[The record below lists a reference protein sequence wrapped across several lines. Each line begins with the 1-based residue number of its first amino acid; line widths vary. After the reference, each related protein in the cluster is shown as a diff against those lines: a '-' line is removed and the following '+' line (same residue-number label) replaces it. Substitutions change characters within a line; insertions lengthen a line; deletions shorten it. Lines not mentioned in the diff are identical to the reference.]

1 MKEIPSHF
9 CLGCLLDHKP
19 MSINKQLVQLLVA
32 ILIFAF
38 APSIIGIFSQGSLE
52 KIRDA
57 SPYKKLSQN
66 VKHDVGKVI
75 AIDKEEVI
83 EDSLANSKVLSQ
95 NIKYQINVISE
106 NGKEK
111 VIKQLYQSDFSDP
124 KQKLTIG
131 DELVIRQEPKIYD
144 YNKDGEVNIFTIIDK
159 FRLNNLI
166 WVAIIFII
174 MIFALTGI
182 RGLSSIIG
190 MLFSFVVLTQIL
202 IPGIVN
208 GANLIG
214 LTFAVG
220 LLVLS
225 VTMFIGHGFTKKTLI
240 SLAAGVIAI
249 TLATFLSGWV
259 VDFTMLSGFG
269 TDDAFNLKGLSATN
283 NINIRGLL
291 ISGIIIGVIGIMD
304 DVTIAQAVA
313 IEEISKANPSL
324 TKIQL
329 FWRGMTIGQDHIIS
343 LINTL
348 VLAYAGTALPL
359 VLSFTVNNFSPS
371 WVIFNDQRIAEE
383 IVRSLVG
390 SMCILIAIPITNVLA
405 AYFLKQK
412 KEPLAKSNFSI
423 VKQLENLK

>member
-9 CLGCLLDHKP
+9 CLGCLVDHKP
-19 MSINKQLVQLLVA
+19 MSIKKQLVQLFAA

-38 APSIIGIFSQGSLE
+38 APSIIGIFSQGSLD

-57 SPYKKLSQN
+57 SPYKKLNQN

-75 AIDKEEVI
+75 AIDKEQII

-95 NIKYQINVISE
+95 NIKVNIINE
-106 NGKEK
+106 NGTQK

-131 DELVIRQEPKIYD
+131 DELVVRQEPKIYD

-240 SLAAGVIAI
+240 SLTAGVIAI

-269 TDDAFNLKGLSATN
+269 TDDAFNLKGLSTTN

-324 TKIQL
+324 SKTEL

-390 SMCILIAIPITNVLA
+390 SMCILMAIPITNVLA
-405 AYFLKQK
+405 AYSLKQK
-412 KEPLAKSNFSI
+412 NEKLVKSEFSI
-423 VKQLENLK
+423 VKQLENSQ